1 MLPDLPSHQS
11 QRIAERWLGLAIP
24 GRLPDGQLPLLG
36 VLMRQQRDQREEA
49 QQRWRRA
56 QDRQV

>member
-1 MLPDLPSHQS
+1 
-11 QRIAERWLGLAIP
+11 
-24 GRLPDGQLPLLG
+24 
-36 VLMRQQRDQREEA
+36 LMRQQRDQREEA